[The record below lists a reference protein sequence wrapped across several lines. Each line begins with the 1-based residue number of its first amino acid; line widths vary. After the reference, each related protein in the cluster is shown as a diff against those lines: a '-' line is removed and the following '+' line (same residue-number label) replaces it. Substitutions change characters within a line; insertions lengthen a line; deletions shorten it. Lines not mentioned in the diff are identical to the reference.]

1 MTGYFSNMER
11 EAMEMMIAAEPD
23 SNAEAFREQLNEI
36 VGVKTN
42 ATGVGF
48 FKEIELSSKAKP
60 LPGKTSFV
68 LQGVHA
74 DVGNREES
82 CVMFVFFVVD
92 GFLRT
97 LESVTT
103 EDKWPEKLEPYKLAY
118 TPRVG

>member
-1 MTGYFSNMER
+1 MTVYFSSMER
-11 EAMEMMIAAEPD
+11 EAMELMIAAEPD

-36 VGVKTN
+36 VSVKTN

-48 FKEIELSSKAKP
+48 YKKIELSSKAKP
-60 LPGKTSFV
+60 LPGRAYFV
-68 LQGVHA
+68 LKGVHA
-74 DVGNREES
+74 DIGNREDS

-103 EDKWPEKLEPYKLAY
+103 EDNWPEKLEPYKLAY